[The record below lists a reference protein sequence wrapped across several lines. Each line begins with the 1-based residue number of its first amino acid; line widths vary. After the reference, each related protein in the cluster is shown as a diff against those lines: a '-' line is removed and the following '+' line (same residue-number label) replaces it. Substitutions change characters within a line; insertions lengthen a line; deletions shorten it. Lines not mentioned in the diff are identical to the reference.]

1 MDNFKKCVVVDN
13 NEKVSFNLCHIFLLH
28 ILELYIKSLT
38 KLQFVY
44 SKRKVSTKLFYA
56 PKGD

>member
-1 MDNFKKCVVVDN
+1 MKKIREQWN
-13 NEKVSFNLCHIFLLH
+13 YFIKA
-28 ILELYIKSLT
+28 LEFYRKSLP

-56 PKGD
+56 PKRDQKNFGPEYEATNE